1 MKRLPAALLSLALAT
16 PAFADVREVT
26 ECIDMKDMAETWEEF
41 EEIDAD
47 RRDVVDILPA
57 MRMEP
62 TDGLPLPERLFLRTA
77 SGEVNFPIL
86 ADGTVDADVVRTVH
100 ANGGGELCATDPAR
114 AGTDKDSY
122 GVEVRMGLLPQ
133 VVERPGTHSLAQL
146 EKGAKDGRKF
156 FKKMAPGAF
165 SFLVPKLDHY
175 AVSHPTDDSTQL
187 PTVRAFRGEDDLG
200 PVPMEPFDVSQLMS
214 LEALEDMGA
223 DRIVVTGPYRLF
235 PMPDAKT
242 VRRFMSDDDSE

>member
-1 MKRLPAALLSLALAT
+1 MEELAEAW
-16 PAFADVREVT
+16 D
-26 ECIDMKDMAETWEEF
+26 EF
-41 EEIDAD
+41 EEIDSD

-62 TDGLPLPERLFLRTA
+62 TDGLPLPERLFLKTA
-77 SGEVNFPIL
+77 SGEVDFPL
-86 ADGTVDADVVRTVH
+86 GADGVVEGDVVRAVH
-100 ANGGGELCATDPAR
+100 AAGGGMLCSTDPAR
-114 AGTDKDSY
+114 AGTSKEAY
-122 GVEVRMGLLPQ
+122 GVNVVMGMLPQ
-133 VVERPGTHSLAQL
+133 VVERTGTHSLEQL
-146 EKGAKDGRKF
+146 EEGADDGRKF
-156 FKKMAPGAF
+156 FKKMAPGIV
-165 SFLVPKLDHY
+165 SFMVPKLDHY

-242 VRRFMSDDDSE
+242 VRRFMSDDDDSE